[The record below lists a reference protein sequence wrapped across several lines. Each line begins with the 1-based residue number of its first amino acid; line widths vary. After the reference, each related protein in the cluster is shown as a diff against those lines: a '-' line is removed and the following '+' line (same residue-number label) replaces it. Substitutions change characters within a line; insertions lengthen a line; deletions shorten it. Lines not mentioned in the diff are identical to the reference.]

1 MKLFKIFVRSKSG
14 KYEGYMY
21 AQSNSTLEAKRLLK
35 YKFRWIGTFGTC
47 DEIEY
52 VSNNNIIK

>member
-21 AQSNSTLEAKRLLK
+21 AQSNSSLEAKKLLK
-35 YKFRWIGTFGTC
+35 YNFRWIGSFG
-47 DEIEY
+47 ESQQIEY
-52 VSNNNIIK
+52 VSNTNQK

>member
-21 AQSNSTLEAKRLLK
+21 AQSNSSLEAKKLLK
-35 YKFRWIGTFGTC
+35 YNFSGSFG
-47 DEIEY
+47 ESQQIEY
-52 VSNNNIIK
+52 VSKTNQK